1 VAAASV
7 MLHLS
12 AMGAETETVPERD
25 REKTPASGPASVSKA
40 KRRREPRW
48 PVAALVG
55 ALAVNGL
62 WVALVLWLI
71 AHWVGAA

>member
-1 VAAASV
+1 

-12 AMGAETETVPERD
+12 SMDAETLTVPERD
-25 REKTPASGPASVSKA
+25 RGKTPGSEPHPVLEA
-40 KRRREPRW
+40 KRREPRW

-62 WVALVLWLI
+62 WVALLLWLI
-71 AHWVGAA
+71 AHWAV